1 MSRRSDLPVGKGSLT
16 GLEAKRSPTASR
28 SLLLP
33 TSIVIR
39 DVGPRDG
46 LQAEELIPVS
56 ARIEMIEGLF
66 AAGLRNV
73 EICSFVSPKAVPSM
87 AGGAEVVARVGPR
100 DGFVRAALVPNL
112 RGAQMALDAG
122 IDEITV
128 TVSASEIYS
137 QRNVGM
143 SVADAVASSR
153 AIAGEV
159 SGWVPNLARQL
170 VENPLMGLE
179 AKRSWGTSEE
189 KRVPIDA
196 VVSCAFGSPYEG
208 DLAPSVI
215 AALCDQLLA
224 GGANRITLADTTGM
238 ATPARISAVLEALSP
253 QARTDVGLHL
263 HETRGTG
270 LVNAYSAMQLGVRRF
285 DTSVGGL
292 GGSPFAAGAAGNLA
306 TEDLVY
312 LCDDLGV
319 KTGIDLSQLL
329 VVSAQTALAIG
340 HHVPSRVAAAGPRL
354 SNVDL
359 TTKVDH

>member
-1 MSRRSDLPVGKGSLT
+1 MSLSLP
-16 GLEAKRSPTASR
+16 A
-28 SLLLP
+28 
-33 TSIVIR
+33 SIVIR

-46 LQAEELIPVS
+46 LQAEEPISVS
-56 ARIEMIEGLF
+56 ARIAMIEGLF

-87 AGGAEVVARVGPR
+87 AGGAEVVAGVSGR
-100 DGFVRAALVPNL
+100 DGVVRTALVPNL

-122 IDEITV
+122 VDEITM

-143 SVADAVASSR
+143 RVADAVASSQ

-159 SGWVPNLARQL
+159 SG
-170 VENPLMGLE
+170 
-179 AKRSWGTSEE
+179 
-189 KRVPIDA
+189 RVPIDV

-208 DLAPSVI
+208 DLDLRSI
-215 AALCDQLLA
+215 ANLCEQVLA
-224 GGANRITLADTTGM
+224 GGATRITLADTTGM
-238 ATPARISAVLEALSP
+238 ATPARIASLFEVLSP
-253 QARTDVGLHL
+253 QARQDLGLHL
-263 HETRGTG
+263 HETRGTA

-319 KTGIDLSQLL
+319 QTGIDLSALL
-329 VVSAQTALAIG
+329 LVSAQTALDIG
-340 HHVPSRVAAAGPRL
+340 RAVPSRVAAAGPRL
-354 SNVDL
+354 PFGSSGSGAASFAVD
-359 TTKVDH
+359 VADVVASAPVNH

>member
-1 MSRRSDLPVGKGSLT
+1 MLP
-16 GLEAKRSPTASR
+16 A
-28 SLLLP
+28 
-33 TSIVIR
+33 SIVIR

-46 LQAEELIPVS
+46 LQAEQPIHVRS
-56 ARIEMIEGLF
+56 RIEMIEGLL
-66 AAGLRNV
+66 AAGVRNV

-87 AGGAEVVARVGPR
+87 AGGDEVVAGVGPR
-100 DGFVRAALVPNL
+100 DGVVRAALVPNL

-122 IDEITV
+122 VDEITV
-128 TVSASEIYS
+128 TVSASETYS

-143 SVADAVASSR
+143 TVGEAVASLV
-153 AIAGEV
+153 AIAAEV
-159 SGWVPNLARQL
+159 AG
-170 VENPLMGLE
+170 
-179 AKRSWGTSEE
+179 
-189 KRVPIDA
+189 RVPIDV

-208 DLAPSVI
+208 DLAPSDI
-215 AALCDQLLA
+215 AGLCDGLLA

-238 ATPARISAVLEALSP
+238 ATPARIGAVLEALST
-253 QARTDVGLHL
+253 QARIDVGLHL

-319 KTGIDLSQLL
+319 ETGIDLSQLL
-329 VVSAQTALAIG
+329 LVSAQTALVIG
-340 HHVPSRVAAAGPRL
+340 HAVPSRVAAAGPRL
-354 SNVDL
+354 SQAAPQP
-359 TTKVDH
+359 KVDY